1 MNHMHFFFV
10 MPFGLTNA
18 PATFCKLMNDVLYEF
33 LDDFLVMYSDDI
45 VVFSK
50 SIDDRSCGAF
60 I

>member
-1 MNHMHFFFV
+1 MHFFFV

-33 LDDFLVMYSDDI
+33 LDDFLVMYLDNI

-50 SIDDRSCGAF
+50 NIDDRSCGAS